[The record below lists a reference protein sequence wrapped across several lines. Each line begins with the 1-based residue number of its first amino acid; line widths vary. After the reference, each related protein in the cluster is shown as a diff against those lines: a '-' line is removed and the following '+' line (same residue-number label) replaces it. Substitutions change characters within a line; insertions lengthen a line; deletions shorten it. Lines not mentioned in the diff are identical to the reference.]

1 MKNLSLLVLMS
12 IVGFSACIKDDFVDD
27 FVEAEL
33 RITTLVDSI
42 AQGDSFQLEA
52 NFLNNV
58 GESEEVVIEWSSSDD
73 NIVSV
78 DERGLVTANNAGSAT
93 ITASYEIDSVL
104 HEDSIEVAV
113 GETTVVS
120 LQSLESF
127 IATTTFYDLEGDFVF
142 TETEDGGVTIEFG
155 DDYKA
160 SAGLPGLFIYLSNNR
175 NSIAAARE
183 ISEVTVFS
191 GAHSYEVEDVGFSD
205 YKYLVYFCK
214 PFNVKVGDG
223 EF

>member
-12 IVGFSACIKDDFVDD
+12 IVGFTACIEDDFVDD

-33 RITTLVDSI
+33 RITTLVDTI
-42 AQGDSFQLEA
+42 AEGDTFQLEA

-58 GESEEVVIEWSSSDD
+58 GESEEVIIEWSSSDE

-78 DERGLVTANNAGSAT
+78 DATGLVTANNAGSA
-93 ITASYEIDSVL
+93 IVTASYELDSVEY
-104 HEDSIEVAV
+104 EDSIDVEVGA
-113 GETTVVS
+113 TTVVS
-120 LQSLESF
+120 LQSLEGS

-142 TETEDGGVTIEFG
+142 TETADGGVTIEFG

-160 SAGLPGLFIYLSNNR
+160 SAGLPGLFLYLSNNR

-183 ISEVTVFS
+183 ITEVTVFS
-191 GAHSYEVEDVGFSD
+191 GAHSYEIPDVGFSD
-205 YKYLVYFCK
+205 YRYLLYFCK

-223 EF
+223 EI